1 MDEPLRGYG
10 WVGVEWDDFG
20 NAATP
25 SAGTHLFNKLAVE
38 NLLYEFRYLRFPLL
52 GDKGEDGAKRFNSL
66 GHPTITFA
74 VFVRVIAPD
83 KRTALVTV
91 FVDLK
96 LRDRIMHPRS

>member
-52 GDKGEDGAKRFNSL
+52 GE
-66 GHPTITFA
+66 HT
-74 VFVRVIAPD
+74 
-83 KRTALVTV
+83 TV
-91 FVDLK
+91 FPTTAFTRAVAFAHVIPLA
-96 LRDRIMHPRS
+96 PR